1 MRRATTASIYERVKY
16 GAKWRRQR
24 VHIPPRKA
32 NGTLYLKDD
41 RQGAFQLSWYEDREK
56 KWQNVKG
63 RVSENELPFLSDAII
78 QAEDKSWFL
87 NNRDRRVYDPTV
99 SKNHTEPHAG
109 CAAISV
115 LDLC

>member
-1 MRRATTASIYERVKY
+1 VRRATTASIYERVKY